1 MNKNYQNY
9 QLTIDGDLIQ
19 EIDNGNEYTALD
31 LLHKS
36 LHNYLK
42 NLDSSPR
49 EKEVVIKANEEVI
62 ESFKIE
68 YDFNKNKW
76 MLK

>member
-9 QLTIDGDLIQ
+9 QLTIEGDLIR
-19 EIDNGNEYTALD
+19 EIDNSNEYTALD

-36 LHNYLK
+36 LHKYLK